1 MKTAV
6 CVRVLFFV
14 MIVLLGGMRI
24 AVAAS
29 GDLVE
34 VFIDARQ
41 PAYVTYQGVTEGT
54 PQIARQEM
62 AGYAALEGVSLV
74 PWAEFSANVQNY
86 IAPAIVKNEYPN
98 ARTALGLLAML
109 KAKPGRPVAI
119 TWNGGIATSFFDFQH
134 AVEVYEHFR
143 ENDIGYEN
151 SRRQNVDEDPLNPD
165 VQIKA
170 MLGS

>member
-6 CVRVLFFV
+6 CARVLFLV
-14 MIVLLGGMRI
+14 MIASLGGMRE
-24 AVAAS
+24 AVAAN

-41 PAYVTYQGVTEGT
+41 PAYVVYQGVAEDT

-62 AGYAALEGVSLV
+62 AGYAALDGVSLV
-74 PWAEFSANVQNY
+74 AWAEFSANVQDY
-86 IAPAIVKNEYPN
+86 IATGVVKNEY
-98 ARTALGLLAML
+98 AGGRTALGLLAML

-119 TWNGGIATSFFDFQH
+119 TWNGGIATTFFDFQH
-134 AVEVYEHFR
+134 AVEVYEAYL
-143 ENDIGYEN
+143 ENAVGYEN
-151 SRRQNVDEDPLNPD
+151 SRRQSVEDDPLDPD

-170 MLGS
+170 MLGG